1 MDATTTTTAVQP
13 LTEKDLA
20 LDVRELTLG
29 TLTTNALQLRDHV
42 AEALER
48 YTPEN
53 YSEDNVD
60 QAKADRAILNKAAKD
75 LNDRRIQL
83 ERDWNAPLQEFKSI
97 IGDTV
102 KMISEGS
109 AKIDAV
115 VKGVESRAKAE
126 KRAAIEELWDRKGI
140 TLLPL
145 SKLWDDKW
153 LNKTKRLPA
162 VEKEIGE
169 KLLKI
174 EAELDTLAAVDTE
187 DGDVLRAY
195 YLDCLDLQRTLAY
208 SATLKNNRQRLQE
221 EQARRQAEAEAQATR
236 EAYVAPTAEP
246 APTTPTTP
254 TTPTAYEAPE
264 TVIPEVLERTMVVRG
279 TREQLIALAEFMNAE
294 GIWFKKA

>member
-1 MDATTTTTAVQP
+1 MDATTTTIQP
-13 LTEKDLA
+13 LTEKDLT

-29 TLTTNALQLRDHV
+29 TLTTNALQLRNHV
-42 AEALER
+42 AETLER

-53 YSEDNVD
+53 YSEENVD
-60 QAKADRAILNKAAKD
+60 QAKADRAILNKAAKE
-75 LNDRRIQL
+75 LNDRRIQI
-83 ERDWNAPLQEFKSI
+83 EREWNAPLQEFKGI
-97 IGDTV
+97 VGDTV
-102 KMISEGS
+102 KMISDGS

-115 VKGVESRAKAE
+115 VKDVESKAKAE
-126 KRAAIEELWDRKGI
+126 KRAAIEELWERKGI

-145 SKLWDDKW
+145 SMLWDDRW

-162 VEKEIGE
+162 IEKEIGE

-174 EAELDTLAAVDTE
+174 EAELDTLATVDTE

-195 YLDCLDLQRTLAY
+195 YLDCLDLQRTLAH

-246 APTTPTTP
+246 APTT
-254 TTPTAYEAPE
+254 YEAPE
-264 TVIPEVLERTMVVRG
+264 VAIPVTLERTMVVRG
-279 TREQLIALAEFMNAE
+279 TREQLIALAEFMSAE

>member
-1 MDATTTTTAVQP
+1 MDATTTTTTAVQP
-13 LTEKDLA
+13 LTEQSLA
-20 LDVRELTLG
+20 LNVLDLTFG
-29 TLTTNALQLRDHV
+29 TLTTNALQLHDYV
-42 AEALER
+42 AETLER

-53 YSEDNVD
+53 YSEENVD
-60 QAKADRAILNKAAKD
+60 QAKADRAILNKTAKE
-75 LNDRRIQL
+75 LNDRRIQI
-83 ERDWNAPLQEFKSI
+83 EREWNAPLQEFKGI
-97 IGDTV
+97 VGDTV
-102 KMISEGS
+102 KMISDGS

-126 KRAAIEELWDRKGI
+126 KRAAIEELWERKGI

-195 YLDCLDLQRTLAY
+195 YLDCLDLQRTLSY
-208 SATLKNNRQRLQE
+208 SATLKANRQRLQE

-236 EAYVAPTAEP
+236 ATYVTPTAEP
-246 APTTPTTP
+246 APTTS
-254 TTPTAYEAPE
+254 EAPE
-264 TVIPEVLERTMVVRG
+264 AAIPEIFERTMVVRG
-279 TREQLIALAEFMNAE
+279 TREQLITLAEFMNAE

>member
-1 MDATTTTTAVQP
+1 MDATTTTTTAVQP
-13 LTEKDLA
+13 LTEQSLA
-20 LDVRELTLG
+20 LNVLDLTFG
-29 TLTTNALQLRDHV
+29 TLTTNALQLHDYV
-42 AEALER
+42 AATLER

-53 YSEDNVD
+53 YSVENVD
-60 QAKADRAILNKAAKD
+60 QAKADRAILNKAAKE
-75 LNDRRIQL
+75 LNDRRIQI
-83 ERDWNAPLQEFKSI
+83 EREWNAPLQEFKGI
-97 IGDTV
+97 VGDTV
-102 KMISEGS
+102 KMISDGS

-126 KRAAIEELWDRKGI
+126 KRAAIEELWERKGI

-145 SKLWDDKW
+145 SKLWDDRW

-187 DGDVLRAY
+187 DGEVLRAY

-221 EQARRQAEAEAQATR
+221 EQARRQAEAEAQTTR
-236 EAYVAPTAEP
+236 EAYVAPTAAP
-246 APTTPTTP
+246 AR
-254 TTPTAYEAPE
+254 TAYEAPE
-264 TVIPEVLERTMVVRG
+264 AVIPEVLERTMVVRG
-279 TREQLIALAEFMNAE
+279 TREQLIDLSEYMKAS
-294 GIWFKKA
+294 GIWFRKA

>member
-1 MDATTTTTAVQP
+1 MDATTTTIQP

-42 AEALER
+42 AATLER

-53 YSEDNVD
+53 YSEDNVE

-102 KMISEGS
+102 KMISDGS

-162 VEKEIGE
+162 IEKEIGE

-174 EAELDTLAAVDTE
+174 EAELDTLSAVDTE
-187 DGDVLRAY
+187 DGEVLRAY

-208 SATLKNNRQRLQE
+208 SATLKANRQRLQE

-246 APTTPTTP
+246 APTTPT
-254 TTPTAYEAPE
+254 AYEAPE
-264 TVIPEVLERTMVVRG
+264 AVIPEVLERTMVVRG

>member
-1 MDATTTTTAVQP
+1 MDATTTTMTVVQP
-13 LTEKDLA
+13 LTEQSLA
-20 LDVRELTLG
+20 LNVLDLTFG
-29 TLTTNALQLRDHV
+29 TLTTNALQLHDYV
-42 AEALER
+42 AATLER

-53 YSEDNVD
+53 YSEENVD
-60 QAKADRAILNKAAKD
+60 QAKADRTILNKAAKE
-75 LNDRRIQL
+75 LNDRRIQI
-83 ERDWNAPLQEFKSI
+83 EREWNAPLQEFKGI
-97 IGDTV
+97 VGDTV
-102 KMISEGS
+102 KMISDGS

-115 VKGVESRAKAE
+115 VKDVESKAKAE
-126 KRAAIEELWDRKGI
+126 KRAAIEELWERKGI

-145 SKLWDDKW
+145 SMLWNDRW

-162 VEKEIGE
+162 IEKEIGE

-208 SATLKNNRQRLQE
+208 SATLKANRQRLQE

-246 APTTPTTP
+246 APTT
-254 TTPTAYEAPE
+254 YEAPE
-264 TVIPEVLERTMVVRG
+264 AVIPEVLERTMVVRG

>member
-1 MDATTTTTAVQP
+1 MDATTTTTTTTAVQP
-13 LTEKDLA
+13 LTEQSLA
-20 LDVRELTLG
+20 LNVLDLTFG
-29 TLTTNALQLRDHV
+29 TLTTNALQLHDYV
-42 AEALER
+42 AETLER
-48 YTPEN
+48 YTPDN
-53 YSEDNVD
+53 YSEENVE
-60 QAKADRAILNKAAKD
+60 QAKADRAILNKAAKE
-75 LNDRRIQL
+75 LNDRRIQI
-83 ERDWNAPLQEFKSI
+83 EREWNAPLQEFKGI
-97 IGDTV
+97 VGDTV
-102 KMISEGS
+102 KMIADGS

-115 VKGVESRAKAE
+115 VKGVESKAKAE
-126 KRAAIEELWDRKGI
+126 KRASIEELWERKGI

-162 VEKEIGE
+162 IEKEIGE

-187 DGDVLRAY
+187 DGEVLRAY

-208 SATLKNNRQRLQE
+208 SATLKANRQRLQE

-246 APTTPTTP
+246 APT
-254 TTPTAYEAPE
+254 AYEAPE
-264 TVIPEVLERTMVVRG
+264 AVIHEVLERTMVVRG
-279 TREQLIALAEFMNAE
+279 TREQLIALAEFMQAE

>member
-1 MDATTTTTAVQP
+1 MDATTTAVQP
-13 LTEKDLA
+13 LTEQSLSLNVLDL
-20 LDVRELTLG
+20 TFG
-29 TLTTNALQLRDHV
+29 TLTTNALQLHDYV
-42 AEALER
+42 AATLER

-53 YSEDNVD
+53 YSVENVD
-60 QAKADRAILNKAAKD
+60 QAKADRAILNKAAKE
-75 LNDRRIQL
+75 LNDRRIQI
-83 ERDWNAPLQEFKSI
+83 EREWNAPLQEFKGI
-97 IGDTV
+97 VGDTV

-115 VKGVESRAKAE
+115 VKGVESKAKAE
-126 KRAAIEELWDRKGI
+126 KRAAIEELWERKGI

-145 SKLWDDKW
+145 SKLWDERW

-162 VEKEIGE
+162 IEKEIGE

-187 DGDVLRAY
+187 DGEVLRAY

-208 SATLKNNRQRLQE
+208 SATLKANRQRLQE

-246 APTTPTTP
+246 TTTT
-254 TTPTAYEAPE
+254 AQEAPE
-264 TVIPEVLERTMVVRG
+264 VAIPEILERTMIVRG
-279 TREQLIALAEFMNAE
+279 TREQLIALSEFMNAE

>member
-1 MDATTTTTAVQP
+1 MDATTTTIQP

-29 TLTTNALQLRDHV
+29 TLTTNALKLRDHV
-42 AEALER
+42 AATLER

-60 QAKADRAILNKAAKD
+60 QAKADRAILNKAAKE

-83 ERDWNAPLQEFKSI
+83 ERDWNAPLQDFKSI

-102 KMISEGS
+102 KMIADGS

-115 VKGVESRAKAE
+115 VKGVESKAKAE
-126 KRAAIEELWDRKGI
+126 KRAAIEELWERKGI

-145 SKLWDDKW
+145 SKMWDDRW

-195 YLDCLDLQRTLAY
+195 YLDCLDLQRTLTY

-246 APTTPTTP
+246 APTT
-254 TTPTAYEAPE
+254 YEAPE
-264 TVIPEVLERTMVVRG
+264 VAIPVTLERTMVVRG

>member
-60 QAKADRAILNKAAKD
+60 QAKSDRAILNKAAKE

-83 ERDWNAPLQEFKSI
+83 ERDWNAPLQEFKII

-102 KMISEGS
+102 KMISDGS

-115 VKGVESRAKAE
+115 VKGVESKAKAE

-162 VEKEIGE
+162 IEKEIGE

-195 YLDCLDLQRTLAY
+195 YLDCLDLQHTLAY

-246 APTTPTTP
+246 APTTPT
-254 TTPTAYEAPE
+254 AYEA
-264 TVIPEVLERTMVVRG
+264 PEVLERTMVVRG

>member
-13 LTEKDLA
+13 LTEQSLA
-20 LDVRELTLG
+20 LNVLDLTFG
-29 TLTTNALQLRDHV
+29 TLTTNALQLHDYV
-42 AEALER
+42 AETLER

-53 YSEDNVD
+53 YSEDNVE
-60 QAKADRAILNKAAKD
+60 QAKADRAILNKAAKE
-75 LNDRRIQL
+75 LNDRRIQI
-83 ERDWNAPLQEFKSI
+83 EREWNAPLQEFKGI
-97 IGDTV
+97 VGDTV
-102 KMISEGS
+102 KMIADGS

-115 VKGVESRAKAE
+115 VKGVENKAKAE
-126 KRAAIEELWDRKGI
+126 KRASIEELWDRKGI

-162 VEKEIGE
+162 VEKGIGE

-187 DGDVLRAY
+187 DGEVLRAY

-208 SATLKNNRQRLQE
+208 SATLKANRQRLQE

-246 APTTPTTP
+246 APTT
-254 TTPTAYEAPE
+254 YEAPE
-264 TVIPEVLERTMVVRG
+264 AVIPEVLERTMVVRG

>member
-1 MDATTTTTAVQP
+1 MDATTTTIQP

-42 AEALER
+42 AATLER

-60 QAKADRAILNKAAKD
+60 QAKADRAILNKAAKE

-83 ERDWNAPLQEFKSI
+83 ERDWNAPLQDFKSI

-102 KMISEGS
+102 KMIADGS

-115 VKGVESRAKAE
+115 VKGVESKAKAE
-126 KRAAIEELWDRKGI
+126 KRAAIEELWERKGI

-145 SKLWDDKW
+145 SKLWNDRW

-195 YLDCLDLQRTLAY
+195 YLDCLDLQRTLTY

-246 APTTPTTP
+246 APTT
-254 TTPTAYEAPE
+254 YEAPE
-264 TVIPEVLERTMVVRG
+264 VAIPVTLERTMVVRG

>member
-13 LTEKDLA
+13 LTEQSLA
-20 LDVRELTLG
+20 LNVLDLTFG
-29 TLTTNALQLRDHV
+29 TLTTNALQLHDYV
-42 AEALER
+42 AATLER

-60 QAKADRAILNKAAKD
+60 QAKADRAILNKSAKE
-75 LNDRRIQL
+75 LNDRRIQI
-83 ERDWNAPLQEFKSI
+83 EREWNAPLAEFKGI
-97 IGDTV
+97 VGDTV

-115 VKGVESRAKAE
+115 VKGVESKAKAE
-126 KRAAIEELWDRKGI
+126 KRAAIEQLWERKGI

-162 VEKEIGE
+162 IEKEIGE

-187 DGDVLRAY
+187 DGDTLRAY

-208 SATLKNNRQRLQE
+208 SATLKANRQRLQE
-221 EQARRQAEAEAQATR
+221 EQARRQAEGQAQATR
-236 EAYVAPTAEP
+236 ETYVAPTAEP
-246 APTTPTTP
+246 APT
-254 TTPTAYEAPE
+254 AYEAPE
-264 TVIPEVLERTMVVRG
+264 AVIPEVLERTMVVRG
-279 TREQLIALAEFMNAE
+279 TREQLIDLAEYMKAS
-294 GIWFKKA
+294 GIWFRKA

>member
-13 LTEKDLA
+13 LTEQSLA
-20 LDVRELTLG
+20 LNVLDLTFG
-29 TLTTNALQLRDHV
+29 TLTTNALQLHDYV
-42 AEALER
+42 AATLER

-53 YSEDNVD
+53 YSEDNVE
-60 QAKADRAILNKAAKD
+60 QAKADRAILNKAAKE
-75 LNDRRIQL
+75 LNDRRIQI
-83 ERDWNAPLQEFKSI
+83 EREWNAPLQACKGI
-97 IGDTV
+97 VGDTV

-115 VKGVESRAKAE
+115 VKGVESKAKAE
-126 KRAAIEELWDRKGI
+126 KRAAIEELWERKGI

-187 DGDVLRAY
+187 DGEVLRAY

-208 SATLKNNRQRLQE
+208 SATLKANRQRLQE

-246 APTTPTTP
+246 APTTPT
-254 TTPTAYEAPE
+254 AYEAPE
-264 TVIPEVLERTMVVRG
+264 AVIPEVLERTMVVRG
-279 TREQLIALAEFMNAE
+279 TREQLIALAEFMNTE

>member
-1 MDATTTTTAVQP
+1 MDATTTTTAIQP
-13 LTEKDLA
+13 LTEQSLA
-20 LDVRELTLG
+20 LNVLDLTFG
-29 TLTTNALQLRDHV
+29 TLTTNALQLHDYV
-42 AEALER
+42 AATLER

-60 QAKADRAILNKAAKD
+60 QAKADRAILNKAAKE
-75 LNDRRIQL
+75 LNDRRIQI
-83 ERDWNAPLQEFKSI
+83 EREWNAPLQEFKGI
-97 IGDTV
+97 VGETV
-102 KMISEGS
+102 KMISDGS

-115 VKGVESRAKAE
+115 VKGVESKAKAE
-126 KRAAIEELWDRKGI
+126 KRATIEELWDRKGI

-162 VEKEIGE
+162 IEKEIGE

-187 DGDVLRAY
+187 DGDTLRAY

-208 SATLKNNRQRLQE
+208 SATLKANRQRLQE
-221 EQARRQAEAEAQATR
+221 EQARRQAEAEAQAQATR
-236 EAYVAPTAEP
+236 EAYVAPTAEH
-246 APTTPTTP
+246 TTTATATP
-254 TTPTAYEAPE
+254 YEAPE
-264 TVIPEVLERTMVVRG
+264 AVIPEVLERTMVVRG
-279 TREQLIALAEFMNAE
+279 TREQLIALAEFMQAE

>member
-1 MDATTTTTAVQP
+1 MDATTTTTAVPP

-126 KRAAIEELWDRKGI
+126 KRAAIEELWDRKCI

>member
-13 LTEKDLA
+13 LTEKDLT

-42 AEALER
+42 AETLER

-53 YSEDNVD
+53 YSEENVE
-60 QAKADRAILNKAAKD
+60 QAKADRAILNKAAKE

-102 KMISEGS
+102 KMISDGS
-109 AKIDAV
+109 AKIDTV
-115 VKGVESRAKAE
+115 VKGVESKAKAE
-126 KRAAIEELWDRKGI
+126 KRAAIEELWERKGI

-162 VEKEIGE
+162 IEKEIGE

-187 DGDVLRAY
+187 DGEVLRAY

-208 SATLKNNRQRLQE
+208 SATLKANRQRLQE

-246 APTTPTTP
+246 TS
-254 TTPTAYEAPE
+254 PTAHEAHE
-264 TVIPEVLERTMVVRG
+264 AVIPEVLERTMVVRG

>member
-1 MDATTTTTAVQP
+1 MDATTTTTAIQP
-13 LTEKDLA
+13 LTEQSLA
-20 LDVRELTLG
+20 LNVLDLTFG
-29 TLTTNALQLRDHV
+29 TLTTNALQLHDYV
-42 AEALER
+42 AATLER

-53 YSEDNVD
+53 YSEDNVE

-83 ERDWNAPLQEFKSI
+83 ERDWNAPLQEFKGI

-115 VKGVESRAKAE
+115 VKGVESKAKAE

-187 DGDVLRAY
+187 DGEVLRAY

-208 SATLKNNRQRLQE
+208 SATLKANRQRLQE
-221 EQARRQAEAEAQATR
+221 EQARRQAKAEAQATR

-246 APTTPTTP
+246 APST
-254 TTPTAYEAPE
+254 YEAPE
-264 TVIPEVLERTMVVRG
+264 AVIPEVLERTMVVRG

>member
-1 MDATTTTTAVQP
+1 MDATTTTIQP
-13 LTEKDLA
+13 LTEKDLT

-42 AEALER
+42 AETLAR

-60 QAKADRAILNKAAKD
+60 QAKADRAILNKAAKE

-83 ERDWNAPLQEFKSI
+83 ERDWNAPLQEFKGI

-102 KMISEGS
+102 KMISDGS

-115 VKGVESRAKAE
+115 VKDVESKAKAE
-126 KRAAIEELWDRKGI
+126 KRAAIEELWERMGI

-145 SKLWDDKW
+145 SMLWDDRW

-162 VEKEIGE
+162 IEKEIGE

-174 EAELDTLAAVDTE
+174 EAELDTIAAVDTE
-187 DGDVLRAY
+187 DGEVLRAY
-195 YLDCLDLQRTLAY
+195 YLDCLDLQHTLAY
-208 SATLKNNRQRLQE
+208 SATLKTNRQRLQE

-246 APTTPTTP
+246 APTTPTT
-254 TTPTAYEAPE
+254 YEAPE
-264 TVIPEVLERTMVVRG
+264 VAIPVTLERTMVVRG
-279 TREQLIALAEFMNAE
+279 TREQLIALAEYMNAE

>member
-1 MDATTTTTAVQP
+1 MDATTTTIQP

-42 AEALER
+42 AETLER

-53 YSEDNVD
+53 YSEDNVE
-60 QAKADRAILNKAAKD
+60 QAKADRAILNKAAKE

-83 ERDWNAPLQEFKSI
+83 ERDWNAPMQEFKSI

-102 KMISEGS
+102 KMISDGS

-115 VKGVESRAKAE
+115 VKGVESKAKAE
-126 KRAAIEELWDRKGI
+126 KRAAIEELWERKGI
-140 TLLPL
+140 TLFPL

-187 DGDVLRAY
+187 DGEVLRAY

-208 SATLKNNRQRLQE
+208 SATLKANRQRLQE

-246 APTTPTTP
+246 APTT
-254 TTPTAYEAPE
+254 YEAPE
-264 TVIPEVLERTMVVRG
+264 AVIPEVLERTMVVRG
-279 TREQLIALAEFMNAE
+279 TREQLIALAEFMQAE

>member
-1 MDATTTTTAVQP
+1 MDATTTTTTAVQP
-13 LTEKDLA
+13 LTEQSLA
-20 LDVRELTLG
+20 LNVLDLTFG
-29 TLTTNALQLRDHV
+29 TLTTNALQLHDYV
-42 AEALER
+42 AATLER

-53 YSEDNVD
+53 YSEDNVE
-60 QAKADRAILNKAAKD
+60 QAKADRAILNKAAKE
-75 LNDRRIQL
+75 LNDRRIQI
-83 ERDWNAPLQEFKSI
+83 EREWNAPLQEFKGI
-97 IGDTV
+97 VGDTV
-102 KMISEGS
+102 KMISDGS

-115 VKGVESRAKAE
+115 VKGVESKAKAE
-126 KRAAIEELWDRKGI
+126 KRAAIEELWERKGI

-162 VEKEIGE
+162 IEKEIGE

-187 DGDVLRAY
+187 DGEVLRAY

-246 APTTPTTP
+246 APTT
-254 TTPTAYEAPE
+254 YEAPE
-264 TVIPEVLERTMVVRG
+264 AVIPEVLERTMVVRG
-279 TREQLIALAEFMNAE
+279 TREQLIDLAEYMKAS
-294 GIWFKKA
+294 GIWFRKA

>member
-1 MDATTTTTAVQP
+1 MDATTTTTTVVQP
-13 LTEKDLA
+13 LTEQSLA
-20 LDVRELTLG
+20 LNVLDLTFG
-29 TLTTNALQLRDHV
+29 TLTTNALQLHDYV
-42 AEALER
+42 AATLER

-60 QAKADRAILNKAAKD
+60 QAKADRAILNKAAKE
-75 LNDRRIQL
+75 LNDRRIQI
-83 ERDWNAPLQEFKSI
+83 EREWNAPLAEFKGI
-97 IGDTV
+97 VGDTV
-102 KMISEGS
+102 KMISDGS

-115 VKGVESRAKAE
+115 VKGVESKAKAE
-126 KRAAIEELWDRKGI
+126 KRAAIEELWERKDI

-187 DGDVLRAY
+187 DGEVLRAY

-236 EAYVAPTAEP
+236 ETYVAPTAEP
-246 APTTPTTP
+246 APTT
-254 TTPTAYEAPE
+254 YEAPE
-264 TVIPEVLERTMVVRG
+264 AVIPEVLERTMVVRG
-279 TREQLIALAEFMNAE
+279 TREQLIALAKFMNAE
-294 GIWFKKA
+294 GIWFKKAQDK

>member
-13 LTEKDLA
+13 LTEQSLA
-20 LDVRELTLG
+20 LNVLDLTFG
-29 TLTTNALQLRDHV
+29 TLTTNALQLHDYV
-42 AEALER
+42 AATLER

-60 QAKADRAILNKAAKD
+60 QAKADRAILNKAAKE
-75 LNDRRIQL
+75 LNDRRIQI
-83 ERDWNAPLQEFKSI
+83 EREWNTPLQEFKSI

-102 KMISEGS
+102 KMIADGS

-115 VKGVESRAKAE
+115 VKGVESKAKAE
-126 KRAAIEELWDRKGI
+126 KRAAIEELWERKGI

-187 DGDVLRAY
+187 DGEVLRAY

-208 SATLKNNRQRLQE
+208 SATLKANRQRLQE

-246 APTTPTTP
+246 TTTDTATT
-254 TTPTAYEAPE
+254 YEAPE
-264 TVIPEVLERTMVVRG
+264 AVIPEILERTMVVRG
-279 TREQLIALAEFMNAE
+279 TREQLIALAEYMKAS
-294 GIWFKKA
+294 GIWFRKA

>member
-1 MDATTTTTAVQP
+1 MDATTTTTTAVQP

-42 AEALER
+42 AETLER

-60 QAKADRAILNKAAKD
+60 QAKADRAILNKAAKE

-102 KMISEGS
+102 KMISEGG

-115 VKGVESRAKAE
+115 VKGVESKAKAE
-126 KRAAIEELWDRKGI
+126 KRAAIEELWERKGV

-145 SKLWDDKW
+145 SKLWDDRW

-162 VEKEIGE
+162 IEKEIGE

-187 DGDVLRAY
+187 DGEVLRAY

-246 APTTPTTP
+246 APTT
-254 TTPTAYEAPE
+254 YEAPE
-264 TVIPEVLERTMVVRG
+264 AVIPEVLERTMVVRG

>member
-221 EQARRQAEAEAQATR
+221 EQARLQAEAEAQATR

>member
-1 MDATTTTTAVQP
+1 MDATTTTTAIQP
-13 LTEKDLA
+13 LTEQSLA
-20 LDVRELTLG
+20 LNVLDLTFG
-29 TLTTNALQLRDHV
+29 TLTTNALQLHDYV
-42 AEALER
+42 AATLER

-60 QAKADRAILNKAAKD
+60 QAKADRAILNKAAKE
-75 LNDRRIQL
+75 LNDRRIQI
-83 ERDWNAPLQEFKSI
+83 EREWNAPLQEFKSI
-97 IGDTV
+97 VGDTV
-102 KMISEGS
+102 KMISDGS

-115 VKGVESRAKAE
+115 VKDVESKAKAE
-126 KRAAIEELWDRKGI
+126 KRAAIEQLWERKGI

-162 VEKEIGE
+162 IEKEIGE

-208 SATLKNNRQRLQE
+208 SATLKANRQRLQE
-221 EQARRQAEAEAQATR
+221 EQARRQAEAQAQATR
-236 EAYVAPTAEP
+236 EAY
-246 APTTPTTP
+246 
-254 TTPTAYEAPE
+254 EAPE
-264 TVIPEVLERTMVVRG
+264 AVIPEVLERTMVVRG
-279 TREQLIALAEFMNAE
+279 TREQLIALAEFMQAE

>member
-1 MDATTTTTAVQP
+1 MDATTTTIQP

-42 AEALER
+42 AATLER

-53 YSEDNVD
+53 YSEENVD
-60 QAKADRAILNKAAKD
+60 QAKADRAILNKAAKE

-115 VKGVESRAKAE
+115 VKGVESNAKAE
-126 KRAAIEELWDRKGI
+126 KRAAIEELWERKDI

-145 SKLWDDKW
+145 SKLWDNKW

-187 DGDVLRAY
+187 DGEVLRAY

-208 SATLKNNRQRLQE
+208 SATLKANRQRLQE

-246 APTTPTTP
+246 APTT
-254 TTPTAYEAPE
+254 YEAPE
-264 TVIPEVLERTMVVRG
+264 AVIPEVLERTMVVRG
-279 TREQLIALAEFMNAE
+279 TREQLIDLAEYMKAS
-294 GIWFKKA
+294 GIWFRKA

>member
-1 MDATTTTTAVQP
+1 MDATTTTIQP
-13 LTEKDLA
+13 LTEKDLT

-42 AEALER
+42 AATLER

-53 YSEDNVD
+53 YSEENVE
-60 QAKADRAILNKAAKD
+60 QAKADRAILNKAAKE

-102 KMISEGS
+102 KMIADGS

-115 VKGVESRAKAE
+115 VKGVESKAKAE
-126 KRAAIEELWDRKGI
+126 KRAAIEELWERKGI

-145 SKLWDDKW
+145 SKLWDDRW

-187 DGDVLRAY
+187 DGEVLRAY
-195 YLDCLDLQRTLAY
+195 YLDCLDLQHTLAY
-208 SATLKNNRQRLQE
+208 SATLKTNRQRLQE

-246 APTTPTTP
+246 APTTPTT
-254 TTPTAYEAPE
+254 YEAPE
-264 TVIPEVLERTMVVRG
+264 VAIPVTLERTMVVRG
-279 TREQLIALAEFMNAE
+279 TREQLIALAEYMNAE

>member
-1 MDATTTTTAVQP
+1 MDATTTTTTTIQP
-13 LTEKDLA
+13 LTEKDLT

-42 AEALER
+42 ATTLER
-48 YTPEN
+48 YVPEN

-60 QAKADRAILNKAAKD
+60 QAKADRAILNKAAKE

-115 VKGVESRAKAE
+115 VKGVESKAKTE
-126 KRAAIEELWDRKGI
+126 KRAAIEELWERKGI

-162 VEKEIGE
+162 IEKEIGE

-187 DGDVLRAY
+187 DGEVLRAY

-221 EQARRQAEAEAQATR
+221 EQARRQAEAQATR

-246 APTTPTTP
+246 APT
-254 TTPTAYEAPE
+254 AYEAPE
-264 TVIPEVLERTMVVRG
+264 AVVPEVLWRTMVVRG

-294 GIWFKKA
+294 GIWFKKAQDK

>member
-1 MDATTTTTAVQP
+1 MDATTTTTTAVQP
-13 LTEKDLA
+13 LTEQSLSLNVLDL
-20 LDVRELTLG
+20 TFG
-29 TLTTNALQLRDHV
+29 TLTTNALQLHDYV
-42 AEALER
+42 AETLER

-53 YSEDNVD
+53 YSEENVD
-60 QAKADRAILNKAAKD
+60 QAKADRAILNKAAKE
-75 LNDRRIQL
+75 LNDRRIQI
-83 ERDWNAPLQEFKSI
+83 EREWNAPLQEFKGI
-97 IGDTV
+97 VGDTV

-115 VKGVESRAKAE
+115 VKGVENKAKAE
-126 KRAAIEELWDRKGI
+126 KRAAIEELWERKGI

-187 DGDVLRAY
+187 DGDTLRAY

-208 SATLKNNRQRLQE
+208 SATLKANRQRLQE
-221 EQARRQAEAEAQATR
+221 EQARRQAETEAQATR
-236 EAYVAPTAEP
+236 ATYVAPTAEP
-246 APTTPTTP
+246 TTTATA
-254 TTPTAYEAPE
+254 TAYEAPE
-264 TVIPEVLERTMVVRG
+264 VATPEVLERTMVVRG
-279 TREQLIALAEFMNAE
+279 TREQLIALAEFMQAE

>member
-1 MDATTTTTAVQP
+1 MDATTTTTTAIQP
-13 LTEKDLA
+13 LTEQDLA
-20 LDVRELTLG
+20 LDVLDLTLG

-42 AEALER
+42 AATLER

-53 YSEDNVD
+53 YSEENVD
-60 QAKADRAILNKAAKD
+60 QAKADRAILNKAAKE
-75 LNDRRIQL
+75 LNDKRIQL
-83 ERDWNAPLQEFKSI
+83 EREWNAPLQEFKGI
-97 IGDTV
+97 VGETV
-102 KMISEGS
+102 KMISDGS

-115 VKGVESRAKAE
+115 VKVVESKAKSE
-126 KRAAIEELWDRKGI
+126 KRAAIEELWERKGI

-145 SKLWDDKW
+145 SKLWDDRW

-208 SATLKNNRQRLQE
+208 SSTLKANRQRLQE
-221 EQARRQAEAEAQATR
+221 EQARRQAEAEAQAQATR
-236 EAYVAPTAEP
+236 AAYVAPTAEP
-246 APTTPTTP
+246 APTT
-254 TTPTAYEAPE
+254 YEAPE
-264 TVIPEVLERTMVVRG
+264 AVIPEVLERTMVVRG
-279 TREQLIALAEFMNAE
+279 TREQLIDLAEYMKAS
-294 GIWFKKA
+294 GIWFRKA

>member
-1 MDATTTTTAVQP
+1 MDATTTTTTAVQP
-13 LTEKDLA
+13 LTEQSLA
-20 LDVRELTLG
+20 LNVLDLTFG
-29 TLTTNALQLRDHV
+29 TLTTNALQLHDYV
-42 AEALER
+42 AATLER

-53 YSEDNVD
+53 YSEENVD
-60 QAKADRAILNKAAKD
+60 QAKADRAILNKAAKE

-83 ERDWNAPLQEFKSI
+83 ERDWNEPLQEFKSI

-115 VKGVESRAKAE
+115 VKGVESKAKAE
-126 KRAAIEELWDRKGI
+126 KRAAIEELWERKGI

-169 KLLKI
+169 KLIKI

-187 DGDVLRAY
+187 DGEVLRAY
-195 YLDCLDLQRTLAY
+195 YLDRLDLQRTIAY
-208 SATLKNNRQRLQE
+208 SATLKANRQRLQD
-221 EQARRQAEAEAQATR
+221 EQARRQAEAAAQATR

-246 APTTPTTP
+246 APTA
-254 TTPTAYEAPE
+254 PTAYEAPE
-264 TVIPEVLERTMVVRG
+264 AVIPEVLERTMVVRG
-279 TREQLIALAEFMNAE
+279 TREQLIALAEYMNAE